1 MIGLNYNL
9 RGCLAWFRDRL
20 EMLEAVDYRELWTDP
35 EFLEMVTEY
44 VEAHTGKC
52 EGWHFETAYREPLS
66 LAADAHK
73 IAGSAGMYGFPDI
86 TDAARALE
94 TAIRSNGTPEAAQA
108 LFEDLKNRI
117 SIAAEELAT
126 FKAGQ
131 GS

>member
-1 MIGLNYNL
+1 MSLL
-9 RGCLAWFRDRL
+9 HVRS
-20 EMLEAVDYRELWTDP
+20 EMLDAVDYRELWTDP

-52 EGWHFETAYREPLS
+52 EGWHFESAYQEPLN

-94 TAIRSNGTPEAAQA
+94 IAIRENGTSEAAKA
-108 LFEDLKNRI
+108 LFQDLKIRI
-117 SIAAEELAT
+117 AIAAEDLAA
-126 FKAGQ
+126 FKASQ
-131 GS
+131 AI